1 MTSAT
6 EALEH
11 VVTKSNTLVEA
22 SYRLSV
28 SEQRVIALL
37 ASKVAPTDEDFKPY
51 RFRIDELG
59 QLAGLSGKHLH
70 GRMRELTAE
79 LRSRRLE
86 IKQPGGRLQIG
97 WLSSAEYFDG
107 AGAVELCFDPKLKP
121 YLLQLKECFTSYRLK
136 NVVRLRSTYSVRLYE
151 LLVQYAAK
159 GERSFTL
166 EELRKLLAIEHGA
179 YSEWKD
185 FKRRVLDPAKTELAE
200 HTDLVFKYGPK
211 KGAHGRVVGVV
222 FTFKLK
228 NAKAH
233 ALKGA
238 AKKAARAQARLVAK
252 ARTCYLRNPGCN
264 AEWRKHTDSADT
276 CYWCERFAE
285 PRTRLE
291 ETQRLESEGQE
302 RLPGL

>member
-1 MTSAT
+1 MTDAT

-11 VVTKSNTLVEA
+11 VVTKSNKLVEA

-37 ASKVAPTDEDFKPY
+37 ASKVAPADEDFKPY
-51 RFRIDELG
+51 RFSIDELG

-107 AGAVELCFDPKLKP
+107 AGEVELCFDPKLKP

-166 EELRKLLAIEHGA
+166 SELRDLLAIEKGS
-179 YSEWKD
+179 YSTWKD
-185 FKRRVLDPAKTELAE
+185 FKRNALEPAKKELAE
-200 HTDLVFKYGPK
+200 HTDLVFKYEPK
-211 KGAHGRVVGVV
+211 KAAHGRVVGVS
-222 FTFKLK
+222 FKFKLK
-228 NAKAH
+228 TNSER
-233 ALKGA
+233 ALKRVRGRSRRTPSLA
-238 AKKAARAQARLVAK
+238 AEAQICYAREHGHCASTWERCKGDQQ
-252 ARTCYLRNPGCN
+252 
-264 AEWRKHTDSADT
+264 SA
-276 CYWCERFAE
+276 CYWCTKHEAL
-285 PRTRLE
+285 RLE
-291 ETQRLESEGQE
+291 TEGQT
-302 RLPGL
+302 RLPGF